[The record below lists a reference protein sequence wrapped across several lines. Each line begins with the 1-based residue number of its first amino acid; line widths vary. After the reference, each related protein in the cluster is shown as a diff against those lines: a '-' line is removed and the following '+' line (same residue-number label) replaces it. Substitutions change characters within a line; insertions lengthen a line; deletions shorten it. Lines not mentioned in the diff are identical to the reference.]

1 MSFNNLGTP
10 VWLDAGAPPLQ
21 WWWGN
26 GTNQGAQY
34 AMANCLSPDAQ
45 MQIVNEANQQNDDSS
60 VTYFVTFQNNG
71 PEPCFHNING
81 GGLT

>member
-26 GTNQGAQY
+26 GSNQGAQY
-34 AMANCLSPDAQ
+34 AMANCLSPDGQ
-45 MQIVNEANQQNDDSS
+45 MQIVGSYS
-60 VTYFVTFQNNG
+60 VS
-71 PEPCFHNING
+71 C
-81 GGLT
+81 